1 MMQHFGIIAKP
12 HSRKAIELTINI
24 KNWLD
29 QRGLKVTLE
38 EKIANKLQLKGEPR
52 YKLPELVDVIIVIG
66 GDGTLLAAAR
76 ANRKIGKP
84 LLSVNLG
91 GLGFLSAV
99 SIHEIE
105 NALTKL
111 LLGEYELD
119 SRMMLDVSIVRNHYE
134 VFNNTVLNDVVINKS
149 ALARI
154 IDLETYVD
162 YRYIT
167 TYKAD
172 GLIISTP
179 TGSTAYSLSA
189 GGPILFPSMEAFILN
204 PICPHTLTQRP
215 IVLPDNVKIEVI
227 LRSPDED
234 VICTIDGQEG
244 FNLLY
249 NDIIEIK
256 KSKFVTHLI
265 KFPNYNFFH
274 VLRTKLKWGER

>member
-1 MMQHFGIIAKP
+1 MRNFGIIAKP
-12 HSRKAIELTINI
+12 HSSKAIELTINI
-24 KNWLD
+24 KNWLE
-29 QRGLKVTLE
+29 QRGLKVILE
-38 EKIANKLQLKGEPR
+38 EKVANKLQVEGKPKH
-52 YKLPELVDVIIVIG
+52 KLPELVDVIVVIG
-66 GDGTLLAAAR
+66 GDGTLLSAAR
-76 ANRKIGKP
+76 ANKSIGKP

-91 GLGFLSAV
+91 GLGFLSAI
-99 SIHEIE
+99 SFNDIE

-134 VFNNTVLNDVVINKS
+134 VFNSTVLNDVVINKS

-215 IVLPDNVKIEVI
+215 IVLPDNVKVEVI

-244 FNLLY
+244 FNVLY